1 MSNIVSILLPTRERF
16 DLMLKSVASLYDK
29 AKFPEK
35 IELLLWLDDDDEE
48 SISRIKEIEKITT
61 NYQYLI
67 GDREFGYSSLHKFIN
82 SLCKISTGRYLLLW
96 NDDAVMMNYN
106 WDEVLTLYDGET
118 VCIQMDNNH
127 FPYIFPI
134 ISKDIYEVLGH
145 FSLNAHNDTWIHDV
159 CSPLGIEIIEDE
171 IYAMHDRADVTGNNN
186 DETYKEG
193 MNSGRFINTIQ
204 TFGLNTSAIYY
215 SDEVQKLVKKDII
228 KLKKYLDSKK

>member
-186 DETYKEG
+186 DETYKES
-193 MNSGRFINTIQ
+193 MNSGRFTHTIQ
-204 TFGLNTSAIYY
+204 TEGEDTASTYY
-215 SDEVQKLVKKDII
+215 SDEVQKLVNEDII